1 MLLMGTTPAE
11 GKGPVHAAR
20 LGALHRPRRSRTPP
34 QRHPV
39 GLELDF
45 YRADGDE
52 LPGSLDEV
60 AFYVLPYMKGPAVLD
75 RAADMPKLQVVQTL
89 TAGYEEFLP
98 LVPPGVTL
106 CNAAGLHD
114 TSTASSRSRSPWPA
128 AGTWTSSPA
137 TSPAARGGS
146 PSAGPWPTSGS

>member
-1 MLLMGTTPAE
+1 MPLAWVPYTDRAEAERRLHGIPA
-11 GKGPVHAAR
+11 
-20 LGALHRPRRSRTPP
+20 
-34 QRHPV
+34 

-52 LPGSLDEV
+52 LPGRLDEV

-114 TSTASSRSRSPWPA
+114 TST
-128 AGTWTSSPA
+128 
-137 TSPAARGGS
+137 
-146 PSAGPWPTSGS
+146 